1 MTQEQFKKIYAA
13 SYEAANKSDDVL
25 TLLKRMAE
33 KLAKMEVRIK
43 NIEAEV
49 KKLK

>member
-1 MTQEQFKKIYAA
+1 MTHQKLKKISAA
-13 SYEAANKSDDVL
+13 RYEAANKSDDVL